1 MTAPT
6 GTGLVT
12 PGATGA
18 AGTSGASAGRRP
30 FLDRGAIVAG
40 YVGIGMA
47 ATIAVSFLLVIPIE
61 PIYWLLTPF
70 AGLLIGYYADQR
82 SLVGR
87 GEWRRALVGAVYAG
101 LVTGVTLALLLLM
114 VKALFFTADNGYRDG
129 SLGSPLPCAGGA
141 DCVYARY
148 LDDGRGPQLEAAGVT
163 DVASFSAFYWQ
174 QQLTTAGIL
183 LGLTVITGA
192 LGGLVYGLTRPKDG

>member
-82 SLVGR
+82 SFVGR
-87 GEWRRALVGAVYAG
+87 GEWRRTLVGAVYAG

-148 LDDGRGPQLEAAGVT
+148 LDDGRGPPLEAAGVT

-183 LGLTVITGA
+183 LGLTIITGA
-192 LGGLVYGLTRPKDG
+192 LGGVIYGLTRPRNA